1 MRKNWETK
9 KLGDVCIVERGGSP
23 RPIDKFITTS
33 EDGINWIK
41 IGDATNGSKYITSTK
56 EKIIPEGVKKSRVV
70 YKGDFILS
78 NSMSFGRPYILDI
91 DGCIHDGWLVLR
103 DRNNVFNKSYLYYY
117 LSSPNIYREFKRLA
131 VGGVVNN
138 LNSDL
143 VRSVKVVIPPLA
155 EQERIVAELDCIL
168 GIIEK
173 QKQQLKE
180 LDNLAKSIFYTT
192 FGDPTSNNF
201 GWKNRRLGEM
211 VNSNMIGL
219 TRSGSEQDAS
229 YKYLYFKMNNI
240 GNEGGVD
247 WSKTT
252 RVNACAQEVEKYTLK
267 EGDFLFNTRNSFEL
281 VGKTCVYPHIDG
293 EICLFNNNIM
303 RIDFKKEINATY
315 MAYLFQ
321 DKYTKNQLDRIKKGT
336 TSVWAIYYKDLEKI
350 DILVPDIALQEEFAF
365 KVAAIEKQK
374 EIIKQSIEEAETLFN
389 SRMDYYF
396 N

>member
-1 MRKNWETK
+1 MKEDWK
-9 KLGDVCIVERGGSP
+9 YSKLGEICDLYQPKTISG
-23 RPIDKFITTS
+23 DMLL
-33 EDGINWIK
+33 EDGEYLVYGANGIIGRYDKYNHVESEVLLTCRGATCGSINISEPYSWI
-41 IGDATNGSKYITSTK
+41 NGNAMVVHPSNEK
-56 EKIIPEGVKKSRVV
+56 ELRK
-70 YKGDFILS
+70 DFI
-78 NSMSFGRPYILDI
+78 R
-91 DGCIHDGWLVLR
+91 
-103 DRNNVFNKSYLYYY
+103 YY
-117 LSSPNIYREFKRLA
+117 LASVDWSKVITGAAQPQITRQSLSPLQVA
-131 VGGVVNN
+131 C
-138 LNSDL
+138 
-143 VRSVKVVIPPLA
+143 PPLP
-155 EQERIVAELDCIL
+155 EQESIVSELDCL
-168 GIIEK
+168 SSIIEK

-180 LDNLAKSIFYTT
+180 LDNLAQSIFYTT

-350 DILVPDIALQEEFAF
+350 DILVPDIALQEEFAS

-374 EIIKQSIEEAETLFN
+374 EIIKQSIEEVETLFN